1 MRHTGLRLFTGLLV
15 THVLALSAPVTNSA
29 RNSLEMLSDDESILF
44 ANEKEFLDPD
54 VAFQL
59 MAEQVSENRIVTEWR
74 IAEGYYLY
82 REKFG
87 FVLAAGED
95 GVLRAQLGEPHY
107 PPGKLKTD
115 QFFGEMEIYQSD
127 TQIVLPLKAA
137 RAPSAKPP
145 LTLRASYQ
153 GCAEAGI
160 CYPPTTKTVVLHGG
174 VTAAKALLPTEVKIS
189 EQDQIARRLASR
201 DWLLVISIFLGAGLA
216 LAFTPCVLPMIP
228 ILSGIIVGEG
238 ERLNTRSAFTLSL
251 TYVMAMA
258 LMYAVAGAVA
268 GVSGHNLQA
277 MFQNPSVLVAFSA
290 VFVLLAL
297 SMFGFYELQL
307 PSRWQ
312 SKLAVMSNKHGGG
325 TYGGVAVMGA
335 LSAIIVGPCVAPPLA
350 GARIY
355 IGQTGDA
362 VLGGAALFS
371 MALGMGAPLLVIGT
385 TAGRWL
391 PRAGAWMDSVKRVF
405 GVLLLGVAVWLLER
419 ILPGPVTMVLW
430 ASLLSISAVFLGAME
445 GRATEGAGWRRLRK
459 GAGIVM
465 LVYGAPLIV
474 GAAGGG
480 TEVFR
485 PLGRFTD
492 GAKSQHN
499 SPVFER
505 IKSVDDLQIRLA
517 GASIPTMLDFYAD
530 WCVECKQMERRTFTD
545 PRVQRVL
552 GGVNLLQADVTAND
566 AEDRALLKS
575 LGLYGPPAI
584 LFFEPNG
591 VERTDFR
598 LVGFVD
604 AARFSNHV
612 EALIG
617 Q

>member
-1 MRHTGLRLFTGLLV
+1 MRHAGLRLLTGLLV

-29 RNSLEMLSDDESILF
+29 RNSLEVLSDDESILF

-95 GVLRAQLGEPHY
+95 GVLPAQLGEPHY

-174 VTAAKALLPTEVKIS
+174 VTAAKALPTEAKIS

-277 MFQNPSVLVAFSA
+277 MFQNPAVLVAFSA

-297 SMFGFYELQL
+297 SMFDFYELQL

-312 SKLAVMSNKHGGG
+312 SKLAAMSNKHGGG

-350 GARIY
+350 GALIY

-362 VLGGAALFS
+362 VLGAPATPDEEAEVAGPAVVPGERHVVAMELRLNPVPVLQSAVGAVVVGVDLRARHVAKAHAEDTDVPTDTEENRLLYRS
-371 MALGMGAPLLVIGT
+371 GDLLGLTVRGLCSGGGPLQIGHQAQRANVGNYLSVGAPVPSLGNRYPIG
-385 TAGRWL
+385 RKE
-391 PRAGAWMDSVKRVF
+391 D
-405 GVLLLGVAVWLLER
+405 
-419 ILPGPVTMVLW
+419 
-430 ASLLSISAVFLGAME
+430 
-445 GRATEGAGWRRLRK
+445 RRLAGNVPDPERK
-459 GAGIVM
+459 R
-465 LVYGAPLIV
+465 
-474 GAAGGG
+474 AGGG
-480 TEVFR
+480 
-485 PLGRFTD
+485 G
-492 GAKSQHN
+492 
-499 SPVFER
+499 
-505 IKSVDDLQIRLA
+505 
-517 GASIPTMLDFYAD
+517 YAD
-530 WCVECKQMERRTFTD
+530 SRGIGAGEE
-545 PRVQRVL
+545 
-552 GGVNLLQADVTAND
+552 GVSLQ
-566 AEDRALLKS
+566 S
-575 LGLYGPPAI
+575 
-584 LFFEPNG
+584 
-591 VERTDFR
+591 
-598 LVGFVD
+598 
-604 AARFSNHV
+604 
-612 EALIG
+612 
-617 Q
+617 